1 MKTPLAYVMRMAS
14 NAAVDRIRSEHR
26 HLSGTELDLL
36 VDELVD
42 QNPGPARQAMGRAEL
57 EALSSVIDA
66 MPARR
71 REILIAVRVHE
82 MPCRTQPAISAFR
95 RAWSAAN

>member
-1 MKTPLAYVMRMAS
+1 
-14 NAAVDRIRSEHR
+14 
-26 HLSGTELDLL
+26 
-36 VDELVD
+36 
-42 QNPGPARQAMGRAEL
+42 MGRAEL

-82 MPCRTQPAISAFR
+82 MPQDVARHFGISPR
-95 RAWSAAN
+95 VVSRELKAAHDFCAARMGR

>member
-1 MKTPLAYVMRMAS
+1 
-14 NAAVDRIRSEHR
+14 
-26 HLSGTELDLL
+26 
-36 VDELVD
+36 
-42 QNPGPARQAMGRAEL
+42 MGRAEL

-82 MPCRTQPAISAFR
+82 PCRTQPAISAFR